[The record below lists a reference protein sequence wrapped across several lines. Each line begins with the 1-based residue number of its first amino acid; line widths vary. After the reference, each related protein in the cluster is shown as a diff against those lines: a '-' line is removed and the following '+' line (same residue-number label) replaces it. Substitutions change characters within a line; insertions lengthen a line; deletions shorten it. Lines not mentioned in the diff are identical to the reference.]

1 MHYVMNTVT
10 FERLKCPR
18 KASFLVLSS
27 KPTKTLSHS
36 VVALQASTQAGV
48 FQYIFFFQSLISV
61 FLPKSCTRWFRMSR
75 TLRLNRGCF
84 TGRAILCPSLSL
96 YFSTFQSTFFVF
108 FSSDALRQCNS
119 NRAIY
124 FVHKKYRR
132 SGNYLGPEARNRTF
146 NCKLHFFIFC
156 TC

>member
-61 FLPKSCTRWFRMSR
+61 FLPKLCTRWFCMSR
-75 TLRLNRGCF
+75 TYIPRYPPFEQKLFHWKEDPLSISFSLFFNLSINFLCIFFNGC
-84 TGRAILCPSLSL
+84 TQAV
-96 YFSTFQSTFFVF
+96 QQQ
-108 FSSDALRQCNS
+108 SSD
-119 NRAIY
+119 
-124 FVHKKYRR
+124 
-132 SGNYLGPEARNRTF
+132 
-146 NCKLHFFIFC
+146 IFC
-156 TC
+156 TQKISSLWQLPRI